1 VSSSLNLIVPDIGDF
16 KNVEVIEILIKKG
29 DKIDKN
35 QPLITLESDKSSV
48 EIPSPFKG
56 IIKKIDLKVGD
67 KVSKGDKIGEIE
79 NHDEETA
86 SEKKREIINIVEK
99 KKEENHNNSFL
110 RVPNLG
116 SKTELIV
123 TKIFITNNTSVKKND
138 IIIVIEDGNNSY
150 DIPSP
155 KDCFLK
161 NILIKKGQI
170 IKENE
175 VIAEVFYDNKNAAA
189 NDNHEKQ
196 KNLNEI
202 FLSPFPISASPKV
215 RKFARELGIKL
226 NLVTGTARKG
236 RVLEEDIKNYVK
248 KNINIKVEKLIN
260 TSQTEI
266 ALTQKKENQLPYKH
280 NEFGDVDLQ
289 KIPRIKRL
297 SGPHLVKSWTE
308 IPHVTQHDEID
319 VTDMEIFRKTL
330 TNLDTKEKI
339 SLTPLVFI
347 MKALVSA
354 MKKYPNFNS
363 SIDSNK
369 EEITFKKYF
378 HIGIA
383 VDTPNGLV
391 VPKIRNV
398 DQKNLLAL
406 SNELREV
413 SKLSKE
419 LKIDKKEFFGGSMT
433 ISSLGGIG
441 GGFFTPIINSPEVAI
456 IGIGKTETKQVYIE
470 NKFIPRSLMPISL
483 SYDHRIIDGAEAA
496 RFCQELK
503 NSLGKDFALNL
514 CL

>member
-1 VSSSLNLIVPDIGDF
+1 VSRNRDLIVPDIGDF
-16 KNVEVIEILIKKG
+16 KNVEVIEVLVKSG
-29 DKIDKN
+29 DKIIKN

-48 EIPSPFKG
+48 EIPSAFEG
-56 IIKKIDLKVGD
+56 IIKKINLKIGD

-79 NHDEETA
+79 GDVEKTNLE
-86 SEKKREIINIVEK
+86 EKKQTMDIVKEK
-99 KKEENHNNSFL
+99 KEKDLNNSFL
-110 RVPNLG
+110 KVPNIV
-116 SKTELIV
+116 SKTKLVV
-123 TKIFITNNTSVKKND
+123 TEIFIKNNFSVKKND
-138 IIIVIEDGNNSY
+138 IIIVIEDENNCFN
-150 DIPSP
+150 IPSP
-155 KDCFLK
+155 KDYFIK
-161 NILIKKGQI
+161 NIHIKKGQI
-170 IKENE
+170 IKANE
-175 VIAEVFYDNKNAAA
+175 TIAEVLDDNKNAVI
-189 NDNHEKQ
+189 NNNYEKE
-196 KNLNEI
+196 KVSKEI
-202 FLSPFPISASPKV
+202 FNSSFSISASPKV

-226 NLVTGTARKG
+226 NLVVGTARKG

-248 KNINIKVEKLIN
+248 KNIYINTEKLIN

-266 ALTQKKENQLPYKH
+266 ALTQKKEVQPPYKH
-280 NEFGDVDLQ
+280 NEFGDINIQ

-347 MKALVSA
+347 MKALVLA

-363 SIDSNK
+363 SLDSNK
-369 EEITFKKYF
+369 EEIIFKKYF
-378 HIGIA
+378 HIGVA
-383 VDTPNGLV
+383 VDTPNGLM

-398 DQKNLLAL
+398 DQKSLLTL

-419 LKIDKKEFFGGSMT
+419 LKIDKKEFFGGSIT

-441 GGFFTPIINSPEVAI
+441 GSYFTPIINSPEVAI

-470 NKFIPRSLMPISL
+470 GKFIPRNLMPISL

-496 RFCQELK
+496 KFCQELK
-503 NSLGKDFALNL
+503 SSLGKDFAFNL